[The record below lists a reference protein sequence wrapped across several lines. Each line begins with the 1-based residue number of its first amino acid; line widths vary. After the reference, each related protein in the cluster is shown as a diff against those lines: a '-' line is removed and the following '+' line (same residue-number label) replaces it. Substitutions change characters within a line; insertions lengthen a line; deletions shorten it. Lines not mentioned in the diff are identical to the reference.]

1 MQIFTD
7 NGTHAGKLAGNPDL
21 GQSSGGASLQAGLGP
36 VTTSDKYTFAL
47 VTRTFCPAPCP
58 VWGIGRYLNQ
68 YTGRFVTVIPSLMHF
83 THSLLA
89 H

>member
-7 NGTHAGKLAGNPDL
+7 NGTHAGKLDL

-36 VTTSDKYTFAL
+36 VTTSDKYAFAL

-68 YTGRFVTVIPSLMHF
+68 YTGRFVTIITSLIHF
-83 THSLLA
+83 MHSLRT